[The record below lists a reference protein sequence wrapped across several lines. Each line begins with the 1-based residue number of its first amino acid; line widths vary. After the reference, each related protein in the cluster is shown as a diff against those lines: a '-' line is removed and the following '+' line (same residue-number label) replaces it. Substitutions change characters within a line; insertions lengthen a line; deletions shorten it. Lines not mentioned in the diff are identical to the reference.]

1 MSRFARLLFSC
12 ALMVAVW
19 PATAHADI
27 VVEPPD
33 DGCKLVP
40 LGNPC
45 RYAGISPGVCAQL
58 SRKRRNGVYR
68 YRACRPTAQAS
79 AAIPVPPPPAAEP
92 ASSAHSR
99 RAVPAE
105 SSPAQHRAVPTSRAG
120 CSAATT
126 SWGLPKGP
134 AIPLL
139 LLAGWWLGLGV
150 FVLRTRKRQGR
161 Q

>member
-1 MSRFARLLFSC
+1 MIRFSRYLWLFALVALL
-12 ALMVAVW
+12 W
-19 PATAHADI
+19 PRAARADI

-45 RYAGISPGVCAQL
+45 RYAGVSPGVCAQL
-58 SRKRRNGVYR
+58 SRKRRNGVYS

-79 AAIPVPPPPAAEP
+79 VAIPVPPPPTP
-92 ASSAHSR
+92 ASSAQGR
-99 RAVPAE
+99 RQE
-105 SSPAQHRAVPTSRAG
+105 PAQPAARPEPTVPTSRAG
-120 CSAATT
+120 CTA
-126 SWGLPKGP
+126 GLPKGP

-139 LLAGWWLGLGV
+139 LLGGWWLGLGL
-150 FVLRTRKRQGR
+150 FVLRARKRQAR